1 MNRYIY
7 ILIIILIVVV
17 SLFTLR
23 GPIAKFAVSA
33 YIEKEL
39 DADVNIEKLRV
50 NYRGKITLE
59 NTTLK
64 NSNGLDCSIES
75 AVIDYDI
82 IFSIS
87 KGLKFDFNLYG
98 VRLSDPD
105 SKIINAL
112 SKSLSL
118 KPLDVLD
125 FSMVT
130 GKFIRT
136 KETLEIRSLNAKGKL
151 LRIFA
156 DGTIVG
162 DKTIDCNFKMLLS
175 DEVVSEI
182 PDSIRKVFFT
192 SDGSW
197 SEVELYLS
205 GDLEHPSVNLTTDLF
220 KLSVR

>member
-7 ILIIILIVVV
+7 TLIIILIVVV

-23 GPIAKFAVSA
+23 GPIAKFAVST
-33 YIEKEL
+33 YIEKAL
-39 DADVNIEKLRV
+39 DMDVVIEKIGV
-50 NYRGKITLE
+50 NYRGKITLK
-59 NTTLK
+59 NVTLK
-64 NSNGLDCSIES
+64 NSKDLDCSIES
-75 AVIDYDI
+75 AVVDYDI

-98 VRLSDPD
+98 VKLSDPD
-105 SKIINAL
+105 SKIIKAL

-125 FSMVT
+125 FSMVS

-136 KETLEIRSLNAKGKL
+136 KEILEIRSLDAKGEL

-175 DEVVSEI
+175 DELVSEI
-182 PDSIRKVFFT
+182 PESIRKVFFT